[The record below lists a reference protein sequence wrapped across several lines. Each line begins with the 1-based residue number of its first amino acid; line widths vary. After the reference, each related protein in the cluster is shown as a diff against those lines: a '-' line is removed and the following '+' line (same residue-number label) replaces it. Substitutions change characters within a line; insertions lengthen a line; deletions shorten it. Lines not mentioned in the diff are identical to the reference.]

1 MDLDKSNSSKI
12 SNTKYNIKLSPHYE
26 EQKEEIE
33 LLKNIIPDRL
43 TIKSEEPNYILEI
56 SVKSSLDNPEK
67 EYKLK
72 IYLNYFYPEKSPR
85 FEFYEINDF
94 LQESRKKEVISELN
108 KILEENVGM
117 GILYQ
122 LYECAIEFADK
133 EEERR
138 AKILK
143 EFEKQRQENT
153 FKISQMKKY
162 KQIDNYYI
170 TDVLILKNNY
180 LILASCENKYNP
192 CLRIYDEF
200 YENEIHKI
208 NLIEGNNEI
217 NKHYQYIIKKLV
229 LYTISNTKDDIFVV
243 CSDKYIR
250 NYKITYLSK
259 VIKKTGLNITIEFNS
274 KYILAY
280 TLDMAIL
287 SDYNNYFLF
296 ASSKDL
302 FLWKYNEEFNI
313 NDDNS
318 SAINITKN
326 DGDKTYGDI
335 FIFDKNLFIIIG
347 YKSSLYFL
355 YSKDDYL
362 KQFKWGKEI
371 KIKCEPN
378 KNYIQKI
385 NEKNILFWNNYLR
398 EIYVIYIPT
407 EEIVTKYVYPG
418 ICSIYNLNDSIYL
431 CSKNGIEE
439 IEFSSTFLELGE
451 SNKKYKGI
459 TLIKPINKGYVC
471 FSTDT
476 SFFICQ

>member
-1 MDLDKSNSSKI
+1 
-12 SNTKYNIKLSPHYE
+12 
-26 EQKEEIE
+26 
-33 LLKNIIPDRL
+33 
-43 TIKSEEPNYILEI
+43 
-56 SVKSSLDNPEK
+56 
-67 EYKLK
+67 
-72 IYLNYFYPEKSPR
+72 
-85 FEFYEINDF
+85 
-94 LQESRKKEVISELN
+94 
-108 KILEENVGM
+108 
-117 GILYQ
+117 
-122 LYECAIEFADK
+122 
-133 EEERR
+133 
-138 AKILK
+138 
-143 EFEKQRQENT
+143 
-153 FKISQMKKY
+153 
-162 KQIDNYYI
+162 
-170 TDVLILKNNY
+170 
-180 LILASCENKYNP
+180 
-192 CLRIYDEF
+192 
-200 YENEIHKI
+200 
-208 NLIEGNNEI
+208 
-217 NKHYQYIIKKLV
+217 LV

-274 KYILAY
+274 KYILSY

-335 FIFDKNLFIIIG
+335 FVFDKNLFIIIG

-471 FSTDT
+471 FGTDT